1 MDEEEK
7 EGHSCDEINQIIH
20 GRFNFNKTE
29 IWKEVSENAIVL
41 KKKLLETNPS
51 KRIEAVHAMN
61 DKWLLILTKQRKNN
75 QIKFLNPKV
84 LPKL

>member
-41 KKKLLETNPS
+41 IKKLLETNPS